1 MVVGNV
7 SQPAVRPPQHSN
19 EIKVSFPQEHVML
32 LTFNRPKS
40 LNAVTPTMTEDIKR
54 VMDWF
59 DEEPSLWVVIITGEG
74 RAFCAGADLIEWNK
88 RQAGGGAEED
98 QKRLTRDVDGFA
110 SISRRYSSS
119 KPMIAAVNGGA
130 YGGGVEIILNC
141 DLVIASEEATLALPE
156 VKRGVVAVQG
166 GMPRLARIAG
176 HQLASEMLLLGK
188 AITATDA
195 ATRFGFI
202 NKVVPKGE
210 VLHTA
215 LAWAA
220 EITQNSPDAVQ
231 STKRALLLANRY
243 GSVED
248 AVIAHVN
255 SKESKRAFTSENIQE
270 GLRAFTEKRTPAWK
284 NPAKL

>member
-1 MVVGNV
+1 MAP
-7 SQPAVRPPQHSN
+7 SSWQPGLLRPPAHSD
-19 EIKVSFPQEHVML
+19 EIKVAFPQEHVLL

-40 LNAVTPTMTEDIKR
+40 LNAVTPTMTDDVKA
-54 VMDWF
+54 VLDWF
-59 DEEPSLWVVIITGEG
+59 DSEPSLWIVIITGEG

-98 QKRLTRDVDGFA
+98 QQRIIRDVDGFA
-110 SISRRYSSS
+110 SISRRYGSS

-130 YGGGVEIILNC
+130 YGGGVEMILNC
-141 DLVIASEEATLALPE
+141 DLVIASEEAMLALPE

-188 AITATDA
+188 PISAKDA
-195 ATRFGFI
+195 ATRFGFV
-202 NKVVPKGE
+202 NKVVPKAE
-210 VLHTA
+210 VLSTA

-220 EITQNSPDAVQ
+220 EIAQNSPDAVQ
-231 STKRALLLANRY
+231 STKRALLLANRH

-248 AVIAHVN
+248 TVVAHVS
-255 SKESKRAFTSENIQE
+255 SKESKRAFTSENILE
-270 GLRAFTEKRTPAWK
+270 GLKAFTEKRKPSWK

>member
-1 MVVGNV
+1 MAPSASWQSGL
-7 SQPAVRPPQHSN
+7 QPPAHSD
-19 EIKVSFPQEHVML
+19 EIKVAFPQEHVLL

-40 LNAVTPTMTEDIKR
+40 LNAVTPTMTDDIKA
-54 VMDWF
+54 VLDWF
-59 DEEPSLWVVIITGEG
+59 DEEPSLWIVVITGEG

-98 QKRLTRDVDGFA
+98 QQRIIRDVDGFA
-110 SISRRYSSS
+110 SISRRYGSS

-130 YGGGVEIILNC
+130 YGGGVEMILNC
-141 DLVIASEEATLALPE
+141 DLVIASEEAMLALPE

-188 AITATDA
+188 PISAKDA
-195 ATRFGFI
+195 ATRFGFV
-202 NKVVPKGE
+202 NKVVPKTE
-210 VLHTA
+210 VLPTA

-220 EITQNSPDAVQ
+220 EIAQNSPDAVQ
-231 STKRALLLANRY
+231 STKRALLLANRH

-248 AVIAHVN
+248 TVVAHIGA
-255 SKESKRAFTSENIQE
+255 KESKRAFTSENILE
-270 GLRAFTEKRTPAWK
+270 GLKAFTEKRKPSWK